1 MGRLTGRVALI
12 TGAASGLGAITAEH
26 FASEGA
32 KVIIADVQ
40 DGEPV
45 AAKIGDAATY
55 IHHDVTSEDSWEAVM
70 SHTLKSHGGLNI
82 LVNNAGINH
91 VSPLATFPLA
101 DYRRVIEVNQI
112 GVFLGMRACL
122 PALVKGDGGSIINVS
137 STAGLEGCPC
147 AAAYV
152 ASKYAVIGMTKVAA
166 LELGKFNVRVN
177 SIHPG
182 LMETRLTE
190 GLTLD
195 MRVPLDRLGK
205 GIEVAR
211 LSLFLAS
218 SDSSYCTGQQFVVDG
233 GLTSG
238 DGPSAFFTMAS
249 DAVVAATA

>member
-1 MGRLTGRVALI
+1 VVA
-12 TGAASGLGAITAEH
+12 
-26 FASEGA
+26 
-32 KVIIADVQ
+32 Q
-40 DGEPV
+40 
-45 AAKIGDAATY
+45 
-55 IHHDVTSEDSWEAVM
+55 
-70 SHTLKSHGGLNI
+70 TLESHGGLDI
-82 LVNNAGINH
+82 LINNAGINFI
-91 VSPLATFPLA
+91 SPLATFPLS

-122 PALVKGDGGSIINVS
+122 PALVRGGEGSIINVS
-137 STAGLEGCPC
+137 SIAGLQGCPC
-147 AAAYV
+147 SAAYV

-182 LMETRLTE
+182 LLETRLTQ
-190 GLTLD
+190 GVTLD
-195 MRVPLDRLGK
+195 MQVPLDRLGK

-249 DAVVAATA
+249 DAVIAATAGTTNQGATT